1 MTAATGIPPRSGRL
15 VVGDGDDRGAVTDG
29 PVVVAEFA
37 LKWSVIGGDH
47 RKAGETVGI
56 YRPDQRVVVDEV
68 SSGRGLVRVD
78 DVAQL
83 GSRAPHPDTYGPG
96 QH

>member
-1 MTAATGIPPRSGRL
+1 MVTTGRPGKRS
-15 VVGDGDDRGAVTDG
+15 AYTG
-29 PVVVAEFA
+29 PTE
-37 LKWSVIGGDH
+37 
-47 RKAGETVGI
+47 
-56 YRPDQRVVVDEV
+56 RVVVDEV

-83 GSRAPHPDTYGPG
+83 GSRAPHPDTYGPR